1 MSWERCKS
9 YGLTR
14 IDHVSNNVRIYYDQF
29 QYEIAGTPPHIL
41 IESASWQGDNLIVR
55 GRNRHGEQK
64 TLILNGQ
71 FNYQE
76 I

>member
-1 MSWERCKS
+1 MNWERCKN
-9 YGLTR
+9 YGLTD
-14 IDHVSNNVRIYYDQF
+14 IDTVSNNVKIYYNQF
-29 QYEIAGTPPHIL
+29 EYVIAGTPPHIL
-41 IESASWQGDNLIVR
+41 IESANWQGDNLIVR

-64 TLILNGQ
+64 TVIVKGQ